1 MAAFCK
7 WRHRLKPAVFFQN
20 AVRRQL
26 SDKHDYDLLVIGGGS
41 GGLACSKEAAQFGKK
56 VAVLDYVESSPK
68 GTKWGLGGTC
78 VNVGCIPKKLMH
90 QAALLGGAVKDAQ
103 KKVKYLNLK
112 GSLMDGHTVRAVSKT
127 GKESVLTAGNIVIA
141 TGGRPKYPTH
151 QIACL
156 VTDYM
161 GSYGTKF
168 HWKCSPSKVEKLE
181 TGRLLVSWTDLDSGK
196 EDQDTFDTV
205 LWAVGR
211 APETRALNLEK
222 VGVKMNRETGKII
235 VSADETTSVPHI
247 YAIGDIAEGRPELT
261 PTAIQAGKLLA
272 RRLFGKSSELMDY
285 DCVPTTVFT
294 PLEYGSVGLSEEE
307 AVRRHGEDGIEVFH
321 AFYKPL
327 EFTVAER
334 DASQCYI
341 KMVCLREGA
350 RRILGFHFTGP
361 NAGEV
366 TQGFA
371 LAIKCGATYTQ
382 LMATVGIHP
391 TSAEEIIKL
400 NITKRSGLDPTVT
413 GC

>member
-1 MAAFCK
+1 MALPPPDPQFVLRGTGAPVNTLHFCC
-7 WRHRLKPAVFFQN
+7 RNQEQDKP
-20 AVRRQL
+20 
-26 SDKHDYDLLVIGGGS
+26 LLFS
-41 GGLACSKEAAQFGKK
+41 G
-56 VAVLDYVESSPK
+56 
-68 GTKWGLGGTC
+68 T
-78 VNVGCIPKKLMH
+78 
-90 QAALLGGAVKDAQ
+90 
-103 KKVKYLNLK
+103 
-112 GSLMDGHTVRAVSKT
+112 
-127 GKESVLTAGNIVIA
+127 
-141 TGGRPKYPTH
+141 
-151 QIACL
+151 
-156 VTDYM
+156 
-161 GSYGTKF
+161 
-168 HWKCSPSKVEKLE
+168 
-181 TGRLLVSWTDLDSGK
+181 
-196 EDQDTFDTV
+196 
-205 LWAVGR
+205 
-211 APETRALNLEK
+211 PETRALNLEK

-235 VSADETTSVPHI
+235 VSADEATSVPHI

-285 DCVPTTVFT
+285 DCV
-294 PLEYGSVGLSEEE
+294 
-307 AVRRHGEDGIEVFH
+307 FH

-350 RRILGFHFTGP
+350 QRILGFHFTGP